1 MRAFAIL
8 LASLAMAVGAV
19 ALAVAAPSRDSVA
32 TVELEQASAAV
43 SIANSR
49 AGQALF
55 SATAMR
61 PGEGVSG
68 TVTIGNDGDVAG
80 QFGVRAA
87 GIADTPGPNGGLLS
101 QRVELVLFDVTDVQN
116 PVTVFAGHPADF
128 ADVDLGAFA
137 PGEER
142 NYLFAATLPDG
153 GAGDN
158 AYQGAALS
166 LGFQWRAGTVA
177 VSTPTP
183 TPTATPKPKP
193 TPAPT
198 PKPRVTPTP
207 TPVTPVDVATLV
219 GLPPATKC
227 VRGGKLRFKVKAP
240 DGAKVRSATVA
251 VNGKVKAR
259 LKGKKVRKPVR
270 LKRLRKLVTV
280 TVSVK
285 ASNGRIYTG
294 MRAYHS
300 CKR

>member
-1 MRAFAIL
+1 MRALAIL
-8 LASLAMAVGAV
+8 FASLAMAVGAV
-19 ALAVAAPSRDSVA
+19 ALAVAAPSRGGVA
-32 TVELEQASAAV
+32 TVELEQASGAV

-55 SATAMR
+55 GAAAMR

-80 QFGVRAA
+80 RFGVRAS
-87 GIADTPGPNGGLLS
+87 GVADTPGPDGGLLS
-101 QRVELVLFDVTDVQN
+101 QRVELVLFDVSDVQN

-142 NYLFAATLPDG
+142 DYLFAATLPDG

-158 AYQGAALS
+158 AYQGSGLS

-177 VSTPTP
+177 VSTPA
-183 TPTATPKPKP
+183 PTATPKPPKP
-193 TPAPT
+193 TPTPT

-207 TPVTPVDVATLV
+207 TPVAPVDMATLL

-227 VRGGKLRFKVKAP
+227 VRGGKLRFRVKAP
-240 DGAKVRSATVA
+240 DGAKVRSATVK
-251 VNGKVKAR
+251 VNRKTKAR
-259 LKGKKVRKPVR
+259 LKGKKVRKAVT
-270 LKRLRKLVTV
+270 LKRLRKVVTITV
-280 TVSVK
+280 TVK
-285 ASNGRIYTG
+285 ASNGRLYTG
-294 MRAYHS
+294 SRTYRR
-300 CKR
+300 CRR